1 MNTQSAYEDSPAA
14 EKESVAER
22 AIPSGPQAGLPLR
35 HRNQHGSEADMNELA
50 GKVAL
55 VTGGSRGIG
64 AAIALR
70 LARDGA
76 AVALTY
82 ASAADKAQAVAKQI
96 DADGGRVLVIQADN
110 ADPAAVTAAVDQ
122 TVRHMG
128 RIDIL
133 VNNAGIFTGGP
144 LEEMTVDQ
152 ADRLWAVD
160 VRAVFVA
167 AQAAARHM
175 PEGGRIITVGSA
187 LADRV
192 PVPGLTLYAMA
203 KSALTGLTRG
213 LARDLGPR
221 GITVTVVHG
230 GLIDTDMNP
239 ADGPAAGVMRTIP
252 ALGRYGLSDDI
263 AAIVAHLAGDGGRY
277 VTGNAIAVDGGFA
290 A

>member
-1 MNTQSAYEDSPAA
+1 MS
-14 EKESVAER
+14 
-22 AIPSGPQAGLPLR
+22 
-35 HRNQHGSEADMNELA
+35 ELA

-64 AAIALR
+64 AAIVQR

-76 AVALTY
+76 SVAFTY
-82 ASAADKAQAVAKQI
+82 VTAADKAQAVARQI
-96 DADGGRVLVIQADN
+96 DAAGARVLVIQADTP
-110 ADPAAVTAAVDQ
+110 DPGAVVAAVEQ
-122 TVRHMG
+122 TVQELG
-128 RIDIL
+128 RLDIL
-133 VNNAGIFTGGP
+133 VNNAGVFIGGP
-144 LEEMTVDQ
+144 VEEATVDQ

-167 AQAAARHM
+167 SQAAARPM
-175 PEGGRIITVGSA
+175 SEGGRIITIGSA

-192 PVPGLTLYAMA
+192 PAPGMTLYAMA

-221 GITVTVVHG
+221 GITVSLVHG

-239 ADGPAAGVMRTIP
+239 ADGPAASFLSSIP
-252 ALGRYGLSDDI
+252 ALGRFGTGEDI
-263 AAIVAHLAGDGGRY
+263 AATVAHLAGDGGRY
-277 VTGNAIAVDGGFA
+277 VTGAAVSVDGGFA